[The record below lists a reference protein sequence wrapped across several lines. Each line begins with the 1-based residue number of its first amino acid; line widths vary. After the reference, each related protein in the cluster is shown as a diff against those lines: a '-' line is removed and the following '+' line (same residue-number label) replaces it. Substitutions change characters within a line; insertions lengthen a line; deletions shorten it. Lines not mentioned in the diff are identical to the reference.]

1 MNFQHISTNLKVRLS
16 KHLKTRE
23 VHLPIS
29 RKTSKDNLPTSFTKF
44 EKSTFENFGKLL
56 KVDLLNIFRKW
67 EDKISP
73 SEEIDYI
80 FITLGN
86 VCNYTLSRIDEKFNL
101 RYDEKKIDI
110 EKVNF
115 MSEYTDFAVLFT
127 FFHVL
132 KSLCT

>member
-16 KHLKTRE
+16 KHLKSRE

-29 RKTSKDNLPTSFTKF
+29 RKTSKDNLPTSFNKF

-73 SEEIDYI
+73 SAVY
-80 FITLGN
+80 FIKGSFSVDFEFTNNISAQLKG
-86 VCNYTLSRIDEKFNL
+86 VRGLS
-101 RYDEKKIDI
+101 
-110 EKVNF
+110 V
-115 MSEYTDFAVLFT
+115 SPTD
-127 FFHVL
+127 
-132 KSLCT
+132 SN